1 MTAATPWGRV
11 SRRGELFGL
20 SFERIYSSTPED
32 VWEAVTDAERLARWM
47 APYRGDLRLGGRW
60 EALDSEG
67 SVFSWGTVSECEP
80 PRRFVTSWEY
90 EGEEPSRLEVL
101 VEEHPEGARLK
112 LRHEGVPDGGYGPGW
127 QTYLEQLDEHVGLA
141 PSAVVD
147 PRRAPGVAW
156 DERYEQLLAVWR
168 EILP

>member
-90 EGEEPSRLEVL
+90 EGEEPSR
-101 VEEHPEGARLK
+101 PPPSSTPGAPRASRGTSATSSSSRCGARSFP
-112 LRHEGVPDGGYGPGW
+112 EP
-127 QTYLEQLDEHVGLA
+127 A
-141 PSAVVD
+141 
-147 PRRAPGVAW
+147 
-156 DERYEQLLAVWR
+156 
-168 EILP
+168 

>member
-67 SVFSWGTVSECEP
+67 SVFSW
-80 PRRFVTSWEY
+80 
-90 EGEEPSRLEVL
+90 
-101 VEEHPEGARLK
+101 
-112 LRHEGVPDGGYGPGW
+112 
-127 QTYLEQLDEHVGLA
+127 A
-141 PSAVVD
+141 P
-147 PRRAPGVAW
+147 
-156 DERYEQLLAVWR
+156 
-168 EILP
+168 

>member
-1 MTAATPWGRV
+1 MTAATPWRRV

-67 SVFSWGTVSECEP
+67 SVFSW
-80 PRRFVTSWEY
+80 
-90 EGEEPSRLEVL
+90 
-101 VEEHPEGARLK
+101 
-112 LRHEGVPDGGYGPGW
+112 
-127 QTYLEQLDEHVGLA
+127 A
-141 PSAVVD
+141 P
-147 PRRAPGVAW
+147 
-156 DERYEQLLAVWR
+156 
-168 EILP
+168 

>member
-90 EGEEPSRLEVL
+90 EGEEPSRPPPSSTLGA
-101 VEEHPEGARLK
+101 PRASRGTSATSSSSRCGARSFP
-112 LRHEGVPDGGYGPGW
+112 EP
-127 QTYLEQLDEHVGLA
+127 A
-141 PSAVVD
+141 
-147 PRRAPGVAW
+147 
-156 DERYEQLLAVWR
+156 
-168 EILP
+168 

>member
-1 MTAATPWGRV
+1 M
-11 SRRGELFGL
+11 
-20 SFERIYSSTPED
+20 
-32 VWEAVTDAERLARWM
+32 
-47 APYRGDLRLGGRW
+47 
-60 EALDSEG
+60 
-67 SVFSWGTVSECEP
+67 SECEP

-147 PRRAPGVAW
+147 PGRAPDVAW